1 MIPFNLLDSR
11 LLRQQ
16 HKQLVTDS
24 VIKKDKVTQLIH
36 QEMLEILKEKG
47 VLRPDFGIYT
57 KTLLK

>member
-1 MIPFNLLDSR
+1 MNPFNLLGNK
-11 LLRQQ
+11 LLRRQR
-16 HKQLVTDS
+16 KQLVIDS
-24 VIKKDKVTQLIH
+24 VIKKDKVTQLIQ